1 MKYGLTRSAFGAIAS
16 LMIGLGTMNMG
27 TAHGAVIEFSDTEF
41 QNGDWSGVEVRDTTP
56 NNSFVFNA
64 GQQLAGGN
72 PGAYRRVTNELGTN
86 TASLITSGHIFAG
99 GTFDPGEDG
108 HFVSFDIT
116 LDGISIGAAAG
127 AMAYGLLLEQG
138 GNFYTRSL
146 GQVLN
151 GGVWQSLS
159 ATGIVE
165 SDFFSETGGTLDLS
179 DSGSVISVGFF
190 VANGTF
196 GTPSINEGGVDNWNL
211 KINLP
216 EPGGLGL
223 VIAGLVALLG
233 TNRFQRR

>member
-1 MKYGLTRSAFGAIAS
+1 
-16 LMIGLGTMNMG
+16 
-27 TAHGAVIEFSDTEF
+27 
-41 QNGDWSGVEVRDTTP
+41 
-56 NNSFVFNA
+56 
-64 GQQLAGGN
+64 
-72 PGAYRRVTNELGTN
+72 
-86 TASLITSGHIFAG
+86 
-99 GTFDPGEDG
+99 
-108 HFVSFDIT
+108 
-116 LDGISIGAAAG
+116 
-127 AMAYGLLLEQG
+127 
-138 GNFYTRSL
+138 
-146 GQVLN
+146 VLN